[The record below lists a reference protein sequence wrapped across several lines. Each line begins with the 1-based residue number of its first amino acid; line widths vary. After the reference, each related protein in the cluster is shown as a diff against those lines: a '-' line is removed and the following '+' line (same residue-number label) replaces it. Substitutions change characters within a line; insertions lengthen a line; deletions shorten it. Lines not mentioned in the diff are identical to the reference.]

1 MSRFSPNQSIMA
13 KVVAPLQSFSAAGK
27 VGDSLIFQ
35 THNGRNVV
43 RKYFQP
49 RNPRTPTQEDN
60 RLIMAYV
67 GQFLDSVDT
76 SLPWFQDLQTL
87 VPPTMTWASFVQQYV
102 TNRFGRGHS
111 GVLAVVRSYTLLS
124 NENILNIFAHRIA
137 YEDKVFLQATD
148 GGRTITALGSF
159 YLPYLIAQ
167 TYRATTNLFNRP
179 VYSIAFDDFTADNLI
194 AFKADY
200 TNRVP
205 RF

>member
-1 MSRFSPNQSIMA
+1 MA

-67 GQFLDSVDT
+67 GRFLDSVDT

>member
-1 MSRFSPNQSIMA
+1 MA
-13 KVVAPLQSFSAAGK
+13 KVTAPLQSFSAAGK
-27 VGDSLIFQ
+27 VADSLIFQ

-102 TNRFGRGHS
+102 TNRFGRGHA
-111 GVLAVVRSYTLLS
+111 GVLAIH
-124 NENILNIFAHRIA
+124 NEFTTVPNERVIELFAEAIA
-137 YEDKVFLQATD
+137 YEDKVFLGATD
-148 GGRTITALGSF
+148 GGRTIEAGASF
-159 YLPYLIAQ
+159 QLPYLIAQ

-179 VYSIAFDDFTADNLI
+179 IYDIEFGAFTTPDAI
-194 AFKADY
+194 AFKQDY
-200 TNRVP
+200 TARVP
-205 RF
+205 VF